1 MDTVCF
7 LAIPNKTNNDN
18 QQKQL
23 QRNLPIECRV
33 CYLTVLIQLGH
44 AYVTWT
50 LVPPS
55 PPPAAPEALPPSLQ
69 WEVACCVDL
78 AMLHWFACTE
88 LKLSACI
95 KMGSGLE
102 GAWFELTGLT
112 PDTRYPPL
120 CSEASSR
127 TLMGSD
133 IEPQWEMLMDDHVSK
148 MLPAVHLILSIGL
161 GGAWREW
168 RLWLGSV

>member
-1 MDTVCF
+1 
-7 LAIPNKTNNDN
+7 
-18 QQKQL
+18 
-23 QRNLPIECRV
+23 
-33 CYLTVLIQLGH
+33 
-44 AYVTWT
+44 
-50 LVPPS
+50 
-55 PPPAAPEALPPSLQ
+55 
-69 WEVACCVDL
+69 
-78 AMLHWFACTE
+78 MLHWFACSE

-112 PDTRYPPL
+112 SDTRYPPL

-133 IEPQWEMLMDDHVSK
+133 MDPEWEMLMADHVRK

-161 GGAWREW
+161 GVHGESGDCGWGQCKSWTDEAWKSIHKGYLQEVHKNVSLAVAIQCVSWCCFQSFRISYQIEIGF
-168 RLWLGSV
+168 LSQVCVSSNS